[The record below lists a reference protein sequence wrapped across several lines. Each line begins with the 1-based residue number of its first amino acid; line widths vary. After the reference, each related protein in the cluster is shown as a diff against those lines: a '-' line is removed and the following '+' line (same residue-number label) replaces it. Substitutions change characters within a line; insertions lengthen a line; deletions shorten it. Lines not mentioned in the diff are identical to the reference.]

1 MKDLLKNIN
10 KKHIII
16 PIIFAIIFSIIPLDL
31 NMTQKAVVIIM
42 MTTIY
47 WWATGGVNMTFAA
60 IFMIVGFLAF
70 SGAHPLAVLN
80 FPTSL
85 TFVLIFSAFL
95 LAIGITNTK
104 AAEQLAEIILQK
116 FGTSAVKLIILAF
129 VLGIILIFL
138 IPHPFPR
145 LIILGSIYH
154 VFLNQYSIDDTTKS
168 AIMMSVFVAGTVVP
182 TLFINGDFILNY
194 SALEFAGVDLS
205 FTQWAINMTLPG
217 LFASG
222 IICLTLIMIF
232 RKNLDAADWK
242 LDGKSKKLTLN
253 NDRKKAFLIMAV
265 VVLLWAFESI
275 HQIPSAYIGIAGVVA
290 MFLTKILKIN
300 DFKKV
305 NYNLLIYLTA
315 IFSIGRVLNASG
327 ISKYL
332 QTTLTGFV
340 PNTQGIGIYLFIIVA
355 VMVVHMILGS
365 CLTTMSITIPLLT
378 TMLSGVVSPLIVALI
393 AYLTVSFHY
402 VLPYHHLSVVIGI
415 GEEFYS
421 EAQLRKFGLVM
432 TPLIFIIIL
441 LLYLPWWNLLGL
453 L

>member
-1 MKDLLKNIN
+1 
-10 KKHIII
+10 
-16 PIIFAIIFSIIPLDL
+16 
-31 NMTQKAVVIIM
+31 
-42 MTTIY
+42 
-47 WWATGGVNMTFAA
+47 
-60 IFMIVGFLAF
+60 
-70 SGAHPLAVLN
+70 
-80 FPTSL
+80 
-85 TFVLIFSAFL
+85 
-95 LAIGITNTK
+95 
-104 AAEQLAEIILQK
+104 
-116 FGTSAVKLIILAF
+116 
-129 VLGIILIFL
+129 
-138 IPHPFPR
+138 
-145 LIILGSIYH
+145 
-154 VFLNQYSIDDTTKS
+154 
-168 AIMMSVFVAGTVVP
+168 
-182 TLFINGDFILNY
+182 
-194 SALEFAGVDLS
+194 
-205 FTQWAINMTLPG
+205 
-217 LFASG
+217 
-222 IICLTLIMIF
+222 
-232 RKNLDAADWK
+232 

>member
-1 MKDLLKNIN
+1 MKDLLKEINI
-10 KKHIII
+10 KHIII
-16 PIIFAIIFSIIPLDL
+16 PAIFAAIFLLLPIELSF
-31 NMTQKAVVIIM
+31 TQKVIIAIM

-70 SGAHPLAVLN
+70 SGVHPLAVLN

-85 TFVLIFSAFL
+85 TFVLILSAFL

-145 LIILGSIYH
+145 LIILGSIYN
-154 VFLNQYSIDDTTKS
+154 VFLSQYNIEDSTKS
-168 AIMMSVFVAGTVVP
+168 VIMMSVFVAGTVVP

-194 SALEFAGVDLS
+194 SALEFAGVNLS
-205 FTQWAINMTLPG
+205 FSQWAINMTLPG

-222 IICLTLIMIF
+222 IICLSLIMVF
-232 RKNLDAADWK
+232 RKNLDNANWK
-242 LDGKSKKLTLN
+242 FNSESKKITLN
-253 NDRKKAFLIMAV
+253 HDRKKAFFIMGIV
-265 VVLLWAFESI
+265 VILWAFESV
-275 HQIPSAYIGIAGVVA
+275 HKIPSAYIGLAGVIA
-290 MFLTKILKIN
+290 MFLMRILKVS

-332 QTTLTGFV
+332 QNTLTGFV
-340 PNTQGIGIYLFIIVA
+340 PNTQGVGIYLFIIVA
-355 VMVVHMILGS
+355 VMAVHMILGS

-378 TMLSGVVSPLIVALI
+378 TMLTGVVSPLII
-393 AYLTVSFHY
+393 AYIAYITVSFHY
-402 VLPYHHLSVVIGI
+402 ILPYHHLSVVIGI
-415 GEEFYS
+415 GEGYYS

-432 TPLIFIIIL
+432 TPLTFIIIL